1 MRMKMTN
8 PQKYT
13 RDMIKRVSNAA
24 GYVNEVDAMDLIDN
38 LNSNHLVIVDCK
50 KDENDND

>member
-1 MRMKMTN
+1 MTK

-13 RDMIKRVSNAA
+13 RDMVKRVSNAA
-24 GYVNEVDAMDLIDN
+24 GYVNEMDAMDLIDN
-38 LNSNHLVIVDCK
+38 LNANNLVILDCS